1 MFGIIL
7 SAFILGFG
15 IFLKVTQNPGFA
27 KSKNLAWMLIVIGA
41 LSLVFK
47 ILNYK

>member
-7 SAFILGFG
+7 SAFILVFG
-15 IFLKVTQNPGFA
+15 VFLKVTQHPGFA
-27 KSKNLAWMLIVIGA
+27 SSKKLAWMLIAIGA